1 MRAIVNSMG
10 QRRGA
15 AAVAALVC
23 VLLTAALA
31 ALPGCFGSST
41 GPDDDPEEEGYEYTP
56 RTSPA
61 NVIAKLVEAY
71 GRTDAEA
78 YLDCLAEDFVF
89 FLNPDDVTPGG
100 GLPEQWGK
108 DEEEMIHQA
117 MFSDTLGVDGVSLTM
132 TNVSATYDAGEDPGD
147 PSDDTWEYLED
158 PDLRVMTGNLTLLA
172 NGQQL
177 FTVAVDPDTTGPGG
191 ETLWEIADWSEL
203 SEAPDLAES
212 STWGS
217 IKSLY
222 R

>member
-41 GPDDDPEEEGYEYTP
+41 GPDDDPEEAGHEYPP

-89 FLNPDDVTPGG
+89 FLNPDDV
-100 GLPEQWGK
+100 
-108 DEEEMIHQA
+108 
-117 MFSDTLGVDGVSLTM
+117 
-132 TNVSATYDAGEDPGD
+132 
-147 PSDDTWEYLED
+147 
-158 PDLRVMTGNLTLLA
+158 
-172 NGQQL
+172 
-177 FTVAVDPDTTGPGG
+177 
-191 ETLWEIADWSEL
+191 
-203 SEAPDLAES
+203 
-212 STWGS
+212 
-217 IKSLY
+217 
-222 R
+222 